1 MSKAVTLETREQRE
15 KLRPRH
21 DPYWRSISRGLAI
34 GYRKGTANTSSQWY
48 VRRYRGDDLYVKD
61 TLGQTDDRAPADGV
75 RILSWSQ
82 ALRKA
87 LADDLQATLA
97 SKRLSVSE
105 LLALYLD
112 HRRAKSRSAL
122 SVLLDEGKLRAH
134 VIPKFADEQVSQ
146 ITTEALAQWRDA
158 LVGTVLKSTDD
169 KTDETELREAKRRA
183 QATTDRV
190 WRIFK
195 AMLNY
200 AYSTGRVSSDHVWR
214 KLKPY
219 RNVDR
224 PRDRFLSVEECRRLL
239 NASRPDF
246 RALVRGALL
255 TGLRFGEITRLK
267 VSDYADAVLIVPAGK
282 GKSRRLPLTTE
293 GVEFFDQATLGKL
306 GTEFVFTRADGKAWI
321 QHDQQRPM
329 QAACKAAK
337 IEPRA
342 TFHTLRHTYGS
353 LLVNQGGSLH
363 IISKAL
369 GHADTRMTQR
379 VYAHLQEDVMRQ
391 ELQKALPRIGKRT
404 RTNVAR
410 INRGRRPG
418 RP

>member
-15 KLRPRH
+15 RLRPRH
-21 DPYWRSISRGLAI
+21 EPYWRSISRGLAI
-34 GYRKGTANTSSQWY
+34 GYRKGTAATNPEWY
-48 VRRYRGDDLYVKD
+48 VRRYLDGVYVKD
-61 TLGQTDDRAPADGV
+61 TLGQPDDRAPADGELV
-75 RILSWSQ
+75 LTWSQ
-82 ALRKA
+82 VLKKTLTDDIQTA
-87 LADDLQATLA
+87 LAT
-97 SKRLSVSE
+97 KRLSVSQ
-105 LLALYLD
+105 LLDLYLD
-112 HRRAKSRSAL
+112 HRRAKSRSEY
-122 SVLLDEGKLRAH
+122 SVGLDEGKLRAH
-134 VIPKFADEQVSQ
+134 VIPKLGDEQVSE
-146 ITTEALAQWRDA
+146 ITTEALARWRDA

-169 KTDETELREAKRRA
+169 ETDETERREAKRRA

-200 AYSTGRVSSDHVWR
+200 AYSTGRVPSDHVWR

-239 NASRPDF
+239 NACRPDF
-246 RALVRGALL
+246 RALVRGAML
-255 TGLRFGEITRLK
+255 TGLRFGEITQLK
-267 VSDYADAVLIVPAGK
+267 VSDYADAALVVPAGK
-282 GKSRRLPLTTE
+282 PGKSRRLPLTSE
-293 GVEFFDQATLGKL
+293 GVEFFDEATAGKA
-306 GTEFVFTRADGKAWI
+306 GTEFVFSRADGKAWI
-321 QHDQQRPM
+321 QHDQRRPM
-329 QAACKAAK
+329 QAACEAAK

-363 IISKAL
+363 VISKAL

-379 VYAHLQEDVMRQ
+379 VYAHLQEDVMRK
-391 ELQKALPRIGKRT
+391 ELEKSLPRIGKRT
-404 RTNVAR
+404 QPKVAR
-410 INRGRRPG
+410 IDRGRRTL